1 MDFRLCVTEKDLN
14 LLKHMLPAVFIFDK
28 TLSHKTQPQ
37 CSRLINGRQR
47 QIIELEISSVRTQII
62 KICVNAT
69 SSSSTVR
76 PVYCL
81 RDHEEKWPLLPLPVP
96 KAKQK
101 HCSVLP
107 AVSAYCPLHVG
118 RRAGLFLPGETGRA
132 AGPSAVGREVRGLRS
147 QTWNQF
153 GRAEVSAAPL
163 WRSQNFWGAHRTSQS
178 VVGPPGCLLLCGDGG
193 IHHRWVEDT
202 VHGLLV
208 IKRVCCC

>member
-1 MDFRLCVTEKDLN
+1 
-14 LLKHMLPAVFIFDK
+14 MLPAVFTFDK
-28 TLSHKTQPQ
+28 TLFQSHKTQPQ

-47 QIIELEISSVRTQII
+47 WIIELEISSVRTQIV
-62 KICVNAT
+62 KICANAT

-76 PVYCL
+76 PVYCM
-81 RDHEEKWPLLPLPVP
+81 RDHEEKWPLLLPGP
-96 KAKQK
+96 KAQQK

-107 AVSAYCPLHVG
+107 AVSAYCPLHVD
-118 RRAGLFLPGETGRA
+118 RRLGLFFPGEIGGA
-132 AGPSAVGREVRGLRS
+132 AGPSAVGKEVRGLRS

-153 GRAEVSAAPL
+153 GRVEVSAAPL
-163 WRSQNFWGAHRTSQS
+163 WRSQNFWGAHRKSQS
-178 VVGPPGCLLLCGDGG
+178 LVGPPGCLLLCGDGG